1 MVNWIP
7 SLQTIAIGLALIPGS
22 SAWDRDSVAASRKE
36 ASPLTS
42 GIIPGRYIVELNGDS
57 ALGQRDVRRRAETVV
72 GDLESAGYEVNIKED
87 YSSISGRFQGVSIEI
102 SNDQEGTL
110 DELKD
115 LSGVADAW
123 PVEIITLDVDFDTS
137 DPSPKWNPHVA
148 TRVDEL
154 HKRGLKGEG
163 QRVCVVDSGADSSH
177 PALSGRIAGG
187 KNMFD
192 DSTNLEDCNG
202 HGTFVSSMIV
212 GKNKDFS
219 GVAPEAEVFMY
230 KVFGC
235 ESSTSNDIILK
246 ALLAADAD
254 DCDIVSLSLGGDN
267 GYHGSLMSRVASQV
281 AEDRLV
287 IIAAGNAGEMG
298 PFYASSPASGRGVV
312 AVASVNS
319 KQILGWPAV
328 ILSSS
333 GESFNLSYVTP
344 DGSKLN
350 ESISVPLTFDTG
362 DSCNAKEYGEESE
375 AVVIKRGICFGN
387 GQFNTM
393 SFTGFGYILIFD
405 SYNQGVSYMS
415 EASNTSPSVHLFAVT
430 QAAVGDWVKEQT
442 SGSHTLTFVV
452 EADADTAA
460 EMTDFPASGQMSSF
474 SSWGP
479 TFENDFIPTIA
490 APGGAVYGAFP
501 DNTFA
506 IASGTSFATPYMAG
520 IAALFFAHVKKD
532 AAEFA
537 RRISSTAALLPSYSA
552 SEASV
557 ISDIAPLAQQG
568 AGLVDAVKVFDYETV
583 LLSESHISLNDTD
596 NRVSTHTIQLKNT
609 GSSQVTF
616 QISHVAAS
624 SVQGRDEYWYP
635 YLYYPPLL
643 DAAGSI
649 DAPESVSIAAGATQE
664 VQVTI
669 NAPADL
675 APNSGVIWSG
685 KIVFEGSNGEFLT
698 VPYMGVEASTYNWTP
713 LEGSPLVFRYDSD
726 SGYLYPVDWQGRA
739 YKPAELD
746 SPEIY
751 FALRYGT
758 YEFSLDLVGEDWTK
772 EDFSYPLSAGSGS
785 KQWRGSVRS
794 QPDVFGGYT
803 NFPLQHPLRFNNVGF
818 NRFQCFAN
826 GTDIPTGKYR
836 VLSRA
841 LRMFGNPTDPNDWQ
855 LFLSDAFTI
864 QLGDDTLTSSTST
877 VTSTTEISTP
887 TIASVSTTTNDPTTT
902 DEATTTDAPTTTTE
916 TALATS
922 TAVPGITTTLR
933 AKSSPTGIANAFADI
948 SIQRQGTTSND
959 MYDPSEWMQ
968 LHVQMKIPTRLVAGS
983 VASFA
988 LPPQIVD
995 VAQNN
1000 YVSAS
1005 GSNVGAAA
1013 FDNVTSIYTITF
1025 GDWVDWHSDIT
1036 GDFYLYCRLDPEF
1049 QVGLEAG
1056 TYFMEIET
1064 VGKTF
1069 YPPVY
1074 YRAVDRSRV
1083 YERKHVE
1090 MLDDQQVFYFNIE
1103 VPGQLGPWK
1112 SVTFVSSQAS
1122 GDDGYLCAKTT
1133 VEIGTEFDTGNQ
1145 ITESRDVST
1154 DAIQRCE
1161 VKTFKAVY
1169 SSEIAEDEVLAFNVA
1184 NILGNW
1190 DSWTITFAYS
1200 LAIEL
1205 TNGTTVGYDLR
1216 TLSYDRYARS
1226 TPDNWFE
1233 GVRDTT
1239 GPIIGGPTST
1249 TSTALPSSTLT
1260 LSTTFLTTPIA
1271 NTTVVTTSATTSLIS
1286 DSTTSLISDSTT
1298 DALTPTQYGTTTTPQ
1313 TDATSTVLSSSSPSS
1328 TSVDSTT
1335 TEESSETTL
1344 STSTSSS
1351 AFSTSVTTSA
1361 GSSTSL
1367 ATSLTGES
1375 TGTSTTS
1382 THISD
1387 CSTCTKP
1394 TSSSASGSNS
1404 MTGSLTPSSTPGGV
1418 DTTTDS
1424 LPVTSTTGKVNTE
1437 TYLVPGTSTPGGV
1450 NTETYL
1456 LPETSTAVSTTEQSQ
1471 ETQLS
1476 TAETDIPVPSSA
1488 VVSSVTKYPSGTTIT
1503 QSVTIITS
1511 VCSEPGWTAPVTVT
1525 VTVPCASS
1533 GETDFTTVTSVCTRC
1548 AAHPVTITY
1557 TQPVQTYTQ
1566 PVQTYTQPAQA
1577 YTQHALTA
1585 SPSSNIVISSG
1596 HFSIGSTRPTT
1607 VSQVPNQVP
1616 SVTIPSVDNYGA
1628 PKTSTRRQEENT
1640 TLISHTLSRP
1650 TTVVEEPVVSE
1661 GNSATAVGEATT
1673 ATGENN
1679 EGVIPTS
1686 EAADTLAPSATVVT
1700 GLGTQQSFDR
1710 ITYISLAAIAALI
1723 LTL

>member
-1 MVNWIP
+1 MLNWIP

-22 SAWDRDSVAASRKE
+22 SAWDHDSVAASRKE

-57 ALGQRDVRRRAETVV
+57 TLGQRDVRRRAETVV

-154 HKRGLKGEG
+154 HKRGLKGQG
-163 QRVCVVDSGADSSH
+163 QRVCVVDTGADSSH

-192 DSTNLEDCNG
+192 NSTNLEDCNG

-235 ESSTSNDIILK
+235 ESNTSNDIILK

-287 IIAAGNAGEMG
+287 IIAAGNAGDMG

-319 KQILGWPAV
+319 KQILGWPAM

-344 DGSKLN
+344 NGSKLN

-362 DSCNAKEYGEESE
+362 DSCNAKEDGKESE
-375 AVVIKRGICFGN
+375 AVVIKRGICFDN
-387 GQFNTM
+387 GHFNTM
-393 SFTGFGYILIFD
+393 SYTGFGYILIFD

-460 EMTDFPASGQMSSF
+460 EMSDFPASGQMSSF

-552 SEASV
+552 SEASI

-616 QISHVAAS
+616 KISHVAAS

-669 NAPADL
+669 NSPKDL
-675 APNSGVIWSG
+675 APNSGVVWSG

-726 SGYLYPVDWQGRA
+726 SGFLYPVDWQGKA

-758 YEFSLDLVGEDWTK
+758 YEFSIDLVGADWTK
-772 EDFSYPLSAGSGS
+772 ENFSYPLSAGSGS
-785 KQWRGSVRS
+785 KQWRGPVRT
-794 QPDVFGGYT
+794 QPDAFGSYS
-803 NFPLQHPLRFNNVGF
+803 NFPMQHPLRFNNVGF

-841 LRMFGNPTDPNDWQ
+841 LRMFGNPTEPSDWQ

-864 QLGDDTLTSSTST
+864 QLGDDAITSSSIT
-877 VTSTTEISTP
+877 VTSTTEMSTP

-902 DEATTTDAPTTTTE
+902 DAPATTTE

-995 VAQNN
+995 VAENN
-1000 YVSAS
+1000 YVQ
-1005 GSNVGAAA
+1005 GGGYVGTAA

-1036 GDFYLYCRLDPEF
+1036 GDFYLYCRFDKDF
-1049 QVGLEAG
+1049 QVSLEAG
-1056 TYFMEIET
+1056 TYFVEIET

-1083 YERKHVE
+1083 YERKHAE
-1090 MLDDQQVFYFNIE
+1090 MVDDRQVFYFNIE

-1122 GDDGYLCAKTT
+1122 NDNGYLCSKTT
-1133 VEIGTEFDTGNQ
+1133 VAIGTEFDTGNQ
-1145 ITESRDVST
+1145 ITESRDVSS

-1161 VKTFKAVY
+1161 VKRFKGVY

-1216 TLSYDRYARS
+1216 TLSYDRYARNS
-1226 TPDNWFE
+1226 PDSWFS

-1239 GPIIGGPTST
+1239 GPILGGPTST

-1260 LSTTFLTTPIA
+1260 LSTSILTTSIA
-1271 NTTVVTTSATTSLIS
+1271 NTTVVTTSASTSSIS
-1286 DSTTSLISDSTT
+1286 VSTT
-1298 DALTPTQYGTTTTPQ
+1298 DALTPTQYNTTTTPQ
-1313 TDATSTVLSSSSPSS
+1313 TYATSTMLSSSSTSS
-1328 TSVDSTT
+1328 TSAGATT
-1335 TEESSETTL
+1335 TDVSSATTL
-1344 STSTSSS
+1344 STTSS
-1351 AFSTSVTTSA
+1351 FSTSVTTST

-1375 TGTSTTS
+1375 TVTSTTS
-1382 THISD
+1382 AHISD

-1394 TSSSASGSNS
+1394 TTSAASGTDSV
-1404 MTGSLTPSSTPGGV
+1404 TGSLTPSSTPGGV
-1418 DTTTDS
+1418 DTKTD
-1424 LPVTSTTGKVNTE
+1424 L
-1437 TYLVPGTSTPGGV
+1437 LPGTSTPGGV
-1450 NTETYL
+1450 STETYL
-1456 LPETSTAVSTTEQSQ
+1456 LPETSTTVSTTEQSQ

-1476 TAETDIPVPSSA
+1476 TAETEIPGSSST
-1488 VVSSVTKYPSGTTIT
+1488 VLSSVTKDSSGTTIT

-1566 PVQTYTQPAQA
+1566 PVQTYTQPVQT
-1577 YTQHALTA
+1577 YTRPTQTV

-1596 HFSIGSTRPTT
+1596 HFSVGSPRPTT

-1628 PKTSTRRQEENT
+1628 PKTSTLRQDENT

-1650 TTVVEEPVVSE
+1650 STVVEEPAVSE
-1661 GNSATAVGEATT
+1661 GNSATAVSEATT

-1679 EGVIPTS
+1679 EGAIPTS

-1700 GLGTQQSFDR
+1700 GLGMQQSFDR